1 MNLVMPLADNS
12 PLGQARLIQTLGG
25 AVEEVIAGLDNTQL
39 VHFGRFT
46 IVDGNLCMF
55 SIYDGDFSNYI
66 RDFIYNVGA
75 AFDGLLSLV
84 KDPPP
89 LPVEEHPDEFIDWV
103 MERDALQVVVPRH
116 RPAARPRRR
125 PRPGEGHPA
134 ARAAPRRVP
143 AIRSP
148 AQRPALRV
156 PRLPRVLGG
165 ADPRQVQDRL
175 VSAMESM
182 GQPATEPSALPS
194 GIGIDDPDG
203 TILADIQGNIL
214 RGYNMR
220 FVRHLVVRVAGRRR
234 RPRVPPGRRHR
245 RRRHADRSPP
255 PSRGTTGPSRPP
267 ASTSA

>member
-1 MNLVMPLADNS
+1 MNLVMPLADSS
-12 PLGQARLIQTLGG
+12 PLGHARLIQTLGG

-55 SIYDGDFSNYI
+55 SFYDGDFSNYI

-75 AFDGLLSLV
+75 AFDGLLSHV

-103 MERDALQVVVPRH
+103 MERDALQVVFPDTVLQLG
-116 RPAARPRRR
+116 PADDRDPV
-125 PRPGEGHPA
+125 EGHPA
-134 ARAAPRRVP
+134 ARPPPRRVP
-143 AIRSP
+143 SIRSS

-175 VSAMESM
+175 VS
-182 GQPATEPSALPS
+182 
-194 GIGIDDPDG
+194 
-203 TILADIQGNIL
+203 
-214 RGYNMR
+214 
-220 FVRHLVVRVAGRRR
+220 
-234 RPRVPPGRRHR
+234 
-245 RRRHADRSPP
+245 
-255 PSRGTTGPSRPP
+255 
-267 ASTSA
+267 